1 MASNPQHTE
10 PWYESTAFLGAL
22 ALLVTALVQVADAV
36 AKGEAIDWPVWLE
49 GTLGLVL
56 GVVRTLKGQSPS
68 SPSPRLTL
76 RRKKG
81 KGKAVAVV
89 LALALLA
96 PGCAGG
102 LTAARAHAIVET
114 AELVAHGVDVWC
126 RPEVVD
132 VSPEACE
139 KARMWAEAGAAIAGI
154 IIPGLVPMGPAV
166 GTPKV
171 AKTLTRAVPLTCDQ
185 AHALFCTAASPVAD
199 TAGCKAAQEGC
210 RRMTGAVLAIPLLR
224 R

>member
-10 PWYESTAFLGAL
+10 PFYVSTAFWGAL
-22 ALLVTALVQVADAV
+22 ALLVAALVQVADAV
-36 AKGEAIDWPVWLE
+36 AEGEAVDWPVWLE
-49 GTLGLVL
+49 GVFALAL

-76 RRKKG
+76 GRG
-81 KGKAVAVV
+81 KGKAKTTAAV
-89 LALALLA
+89 LALALL

-102 LTAARAHAIVET
+102 LTVAKAHAIAET

-139 KARMWAEAGAAIAGI
+139 KARLWAEAGAAIAGI
-154 IIPGLVPMGPAV
+154 VIPGLVPMGPVA
-166 GTPKV
+166 GAPKA

-185 AHALFCTAASPVAD
+185 AHALFCVAASPVAD
-199 TAGCKAAQEGC
+199 TVGCKAAQEGC